1 MHSIGVLNAVVL
13 SALVHALIALVVA
26 LVAVVA
32 LEVALVAVSLF
43 WTRTVWGLVDINRPL
58 TIIAVENLRF
68 CIKEVDFTRTAIFA
82 SVSSVRVSGIFCSS
96 STFHSF
102 S

>member
-1 MHSIGVLNAVVL
+1 MGGVEISLHSIGVLNAVVL

-43 WTRTVWGLVDINRPL
+43 WTRTVG
-58 TIIAVENLRF
+58 
-68 CIKEVDFTRTAIFA
+68 
-82 SVSSVRVSGIFCSS
+82 GGG
-96 STFHSF
+96 
-102 S
+102 